1 MAIVDGCNPSLAKD
15 RWFESSLAQY
25 FTCVNVAEL
34 VYAVVLGAM
43 SFGLLVRVQSLIG
56 FLGT

>member
-1 MAIVDGCNPSLAKD
+1 MAIVDGCNPFLVKD

-25 FTCVNVAEL
+25 FIYVNVAEL

-43 SFGLLVRVQSLIG
+43 SFGLLVRVQSLIAV
-56 FLGT
+56 LGT